1 MKNKTAYII
10 LFFIII
16 LGFLLRFTLL
26 GSVPVGFHRDEAS
39 LGYNAYSI
47 LKTGKELAGNFLP
60 LHLKSF
66 LYSPAGYTYFSIP
79 FVLIF
84 GLNEFASRFASA
96 LFGLLTIPLTFLLV
110 RLLFS
115 KFKNSNLIALIAAF
129 FLAISPWNINLS
141 RVSTDNVI
149 VVFFITLGVI
159 LYHLWNQK
167 NKWYLLIFSFLCFTI
182 SLFTYQAPRGFLPF
196 FLPLMFI
203 YYSYKDRKKLF
214 ISFLLYFIFIIIPII
229 SVLLSPDL
237 SIRIRMLSIFNSPST
252 QLVLDE
258 QLREDGV
265 MKIAPVFARVFHN
278 KILSYAGTFI
288 LNYTDHF
295 SFRFLFTDSG
305 FPDRYRVPGFGL
317 LYLFDLPLIVF
328 GIWNLFSKNKK
339 LLGFLLGWVLL
350 APIGSALTYDD
361 IPNLQRTLM
370 VFPALSIIPA
380 FGLIGIWEYLKSYN
394 KIKYLKES
402 LIVLAII
409 ITGFS
414 FSSYLF
420 AYYVQQVVHKPL
432 YREEGYK
439 KLVSSINA
447 LDKNNKYKLIVV
459 ANPQS
464 DASILFA
471 YFNVVDPTV
480 LQPIFAKVKNG
491 EYGEA
496 SFGKYK
502 FVKDECPVREIS
514 AVNTKSSI
522 KMSYVTGE
530 KDVLYVDSG
539 FCQLPTKGIS
549 ILSRIYRSDGVLVF
563 VVIKLQGGSKN
574 IQ

>member
-1 MKNKTAYII
+1 
-10 LFFIII
+10 
-16 LGFLLRFTLL
+16 
-26 GSVPVGFHRDEAS
+26 
-39 LGYNAYSI
+39 
-47 LKTGKELAGNFLP
+47 
-60 LHLKSF
+60 
-66 LYSPAGYTYFSIP
+66 
-79 FVLIF
+79 
-84 GLNEFASRFASA
+84 
-96 LFGLLTIPLTFLLV
+96 
-110 RLLFS
+110 
-115 KFKNSNLIALIAAF
+115 
-129 FLAISPWNINLS
+129 
-141 RVSTDNVI
+141 
-149 VVFFITLGVI
+149 
-159 LYHLWNQK
+159 
-167 NKWYLLIFSFLCFTI
+167 
-182 SLFTYQAPRGFLPF
+182 
-196 FLPLMFI
+196 MFI
-203 YYSYKDRKKLF
+203 YYSYNNRKKLL
-214 ISFLLYFIFIIIPII
+214 ISFLLYFLFIIIPII
-229 SVLLSPDL
+229 SVVLSPDL
-237 SIRIRMLSIFNSPST
+237 SIRIRMLSIFNSPSS
-252 QLVLDE
+252 QLILDE

-265 MKIAPVFARVFHN
+265 MKIAPIIARVFHN

-317 LYLFDLPLIVF
+317 LYLFDLPLIIF
-328 GIWNLFSKNKK
+328 GIWHLFSKNKK

-361 IPNLQRTLM
+361 VPNLQRTLM

-380 FGLIGIWEYLKSYN
+380 FGLISAWEYLKNYN

-409 ITGFS
+409 IMGFS

-439 KLVSSINA
+439 KLVLSLNT
-447 LDKNNKYKLIVV
+447 LDKNNQYKSIIV

-471 YFNVVDPTV
+471 YFNRVDPSV

-496 SFGKYK
+496 SFGKFK
-502 FVKDECPVREIS
+502 FVKDECPLREIS
-514 AVNTKSSI
+514 IVNSKSLATTSYI
-522 KMSYVTGE
+522 KGE

-539 FCQLPTKGIS
+539 FCQLPKKGIS
-549 ILSRIYRSDGVLVF
+549 ILSKIYRSDGVLVF
-563 VVIKLQGGSKN
+563 IVAKLDEGSKN